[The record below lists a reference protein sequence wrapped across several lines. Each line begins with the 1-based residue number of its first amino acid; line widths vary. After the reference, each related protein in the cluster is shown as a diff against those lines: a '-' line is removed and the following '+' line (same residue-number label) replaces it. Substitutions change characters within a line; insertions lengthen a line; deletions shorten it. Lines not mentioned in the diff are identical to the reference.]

1 MGSITFNGLASGLD
15 SASMIDQLVKIE
27 RGAADTATTKKTNL
41 DSQKSIISSMSSAL
55 SALATAARALDLDS
69 EVKPRTATVSDT
81 RVAMAASAG
90 ATPGVHDIRVGSLAA
105 AQVTQSTAFASSA
118 AGAAGAGG
126 LDITVKGSTKSIT
139 WTASDSLD
147 AIATKINSA
156 EAGVT
161 ASVLRVDDSSYRL
174 VVTAK
179 ETGTSNAPTF
189 VETGSTLGLTD
200 PANIKVPAKNA
211 SVTIDGI
218 DISRPTN
225 VISDALAGITLTL
238 NATHGPTDQSS
249 KATVSLDQ
257 TALTDK
263 VKKLVDS
270 FNAVNT
276 ALHGQL
282 DYTGTAKGQ
291 NTLFGDSTLRS
302 LQGSLGTLASNKYG
316 DATLSDLGIAR
327 DKTGAVTLDATKLA
341 AAVAKDPDA
350 VSKLFVTNGFATAI
364 TDLADRHTRADG
376 LLAAKTQSLTDRQKV
391 LQQQIDRINKGADDL
406 QARLE
411 KQFSALEEAI
421 SKMKSDSNYFSSLMT
436 SS

>member
-15 SASMIDQLVKIE
+15 SASMIDQLVRIE
-27 RGAADTATTKKTNL
+27 RGQADTVTKKKTNL

-55 SALATAARALDLDS
+55 SSLATAARALDLDS
-69 EVKPRTATVSDT
+69 EVKPRTATVSDS
-81 RVAMAASAG
+81 RVAVAASAG
-90 ATPGVHDIRVGSLAA
+90 AIAGVHDIRVGTLAA
-105 AQVTQSTAFASSA
+105 GQVTQSTAFASSA

-126 LDITVKGSTKSIT
+126 LEITVKGTTKSIA

-179 ETGTSNAPTF
+179 ETGTANAPTF
-189 VETGSTLGLTD
+189 VETGSSLGLAD
-200 PANIKVPAKNA
+200 PANVKVAAQNA
-211 SVTIDGI
+211 TVTVDGI
-218 DISRPTN
+218 EITRPTN
-225 VISDALAGITLTL
+225 VISDALTGLTLTL
-238 NATHGPTDQSS
+238 NAAHAPTDQSS

-263 VKKLVDS
+263 VKKLVDT

-276 ALHGQL
+276 AIHGQL
-282 DYTGTAKGQ
+282 DYTGTAKGE

-302 LQGSLGTLASNKYG
+302 LQTSLGTLASNKYG
-316 DATLSDLGIAR
+316 DATLSDLGITR
-327 DKTGAVTLDATKLA
+327 DKTGAMTLDSTKLA

-350 VSKLFVTNGFATAI
+350 VSKLFVTDGFAKAI
-364 TDLADRHTRADG
+364 TDLADRHTKADG
-376 LLAAKTQSLTDRQKV
+376 IFASKTQSLTDRQKV
-391 LQQQIDRINKGADDL
+391 YQQQIDRINKGADDL

-411 KQFSALEEAI
+411 KQFTALEEAI
-421 SKMKSDSNYFSSLMT
+421 SKMKSDSNYFLSLM